1 MGAIRF
7 GDHAVERVVG
17 NRSAARDG
25 RETRTTT
32 ALQPMNGIKMG
43 DTTNFPNCLAVGYT
57 FNF

>member
-1 MGAIRF
+1 MAR
-7 GDHAVERVVG
+7 VEGYHV
-17 NRSAARDG
+17 
-25 RETRTTT
+25 TT